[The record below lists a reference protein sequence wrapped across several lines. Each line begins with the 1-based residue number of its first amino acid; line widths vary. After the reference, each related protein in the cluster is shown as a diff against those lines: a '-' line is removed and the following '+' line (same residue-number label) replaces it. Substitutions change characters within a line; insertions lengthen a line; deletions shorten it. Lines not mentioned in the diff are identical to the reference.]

1 MQSRDAESLV
11 FPVALAIPEQITAAG
26 STWFRRPELHVTTF
40 TPADLAAASEL
51 DVETLVRAGEE
62 HRDELTRL
70 RAIRFDGRVARV
82 EAQDGRRSLVAF
94 CDVAGL
100 DALYERLSAG
110 LGAQLPLP
118 PTHVTLYTGQPG
130 AGGIGLTTEEQV
142 RERATPL
149 QDTDA
154 TAVLGHLPATA

>member
-1 MQSRDAESLV
+1 MDPRDPESLV
-11 FPVALAIPEQITAAG
+11 FPVALDLPEQITAAG

-40 TPADLAAASEL
+40 TPDDLAAASEL
-51 DVETLVRAGEE
+51 DVEALVRAGEE
-62 HRDELTRL
+62 HRDELTRP

-82 EAQDGRRSLVAF
+82 EAQDGRRTLVAF

-100 DALYERLSAG
+100 DVLYERLSAD

-118 PTHVTLYTGQPG
+118 PTHVTLYTAQPG

-142 RERATPL
+142 RERATLL
-149 QDTDA
+149 QDADA
-154 TAVLGHLPATA
+154 TALLGHLPAIA